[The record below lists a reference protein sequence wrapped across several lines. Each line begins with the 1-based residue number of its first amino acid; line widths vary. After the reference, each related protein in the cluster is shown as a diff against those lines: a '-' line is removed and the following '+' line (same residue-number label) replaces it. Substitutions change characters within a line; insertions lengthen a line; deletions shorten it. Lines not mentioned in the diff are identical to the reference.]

1 MLLQVIENTGCY
13 ILPSL
18 KDFVPEI
25 FKLGR
30 TYPTIQHPS
39 TQNIIHE
46 QSLSLQD
53 SKCCMNICKGVC
65 ICTYLMQISSMQI
78 MLVKWIHMYAIPN
91 IMYNIYMCAHNIHP
105 YATSVW

>member
-46 QSLSLQD
+46 QPLSLKD
-53 SKCCMNICKGVC
+53 SKCCTNVCKSVC
-65 ICTYLMQISSMQI
+65 ICTYLMQRSMQN
-78 MLVKWIHMYAIPN
+78 MLVKCIHMYANP
-91 IMYNIYMCAHNIHP
+91 
-105 YATSVW
+105 